1 MDTFLLR
8 LPKRPN
14 PAQAAS
20 VGEPVP
26 DTEGLQA
33 ALERVLAAL
42 PKLGM
47 GFLVHLGQWA
57 HGDVRAS
64 WALSQPA
71 TGSCLISLYDDEDCA
86 AIAYGEVFGARSCA
100 AAVANTYHAS
110 GAEGVQQLD
119 GCFGAVI
126 WDKRRER
133 VVVGAD
139 LIGQRALRFSDSG
152 DALWVSPHE
161 TCLVAAGAASVSFDP
176 VSALSCVV
184 HENSLLSKSL
194 LRDVTGLAGHDVLTW
209 HPRDGL
215 RRSQLPRID
224 LGARIDARDQRA
236 RAACRTAVVDRVV
249 MASEAW
255 ARSASVI
262 KCELTAGID
271 SRASLAC
278 LLAANVGDR
287 VTAITRGGPD
297 NLDMKTARE
306 LARLAGVRHETLPP
320 ENDDPADFLAHLRL
334 RAFTM
339 NGETDAKRA
348 TRPLPSWRPDDFSR
362 VEGTG
367 GEVYRGF
374 YYPYFGPTGT
384 APDSVSK
391 VVSTLLTR
399 RSRRFATTPVAAP
412 EYRDQ
417 LRARLRQCFDEY
429 AALSPN
435 GNDMLDLYYLFERIA
450 RWSAHVRRS
459 TWSSTRNVFLVP
471 SAIREAYRMPSPW
484 GTTVNLH
491 SELIRRHFPKSRWVL
506 INGAKPI
513 DLEGPGRLRMAT
525 RLGLTVGQTLFEKAS
540 RRLTGKTAPNT
551 TALLFAGPLHE
562 ALQGLLSPP
571 SSVATLTFGQA
582 GTQRILDEHRTAHK
596 HTALLGYAATLDA
609 YRELLLAVQPSRQ
622 G

>member
-8 LPKRPN
+8 LPKRPST
-14 PAQAAS
+14 PQPS
-20 VGEPVP
+20 VSPPSP
-26 DTEGLQA
+26 DGHGLEA
-33 ALERVLAAL
+33 GLERVLAAL

-47 GFLVHLGQWA
+47 AFRVHLGQWA
-57 HGDVRAS
+57 HGDVRAT
-64 WALSQPA
+64 WALSQPES
-71 TGSCLISLYDDEDCA
+71 GSCLVSLYDDEDCA
-86 AIAYGEVFGARSCA
+86 AIAFGEVFGAVNCA
-100 AAVANTYHAS
+100 AVVANTYHAG
-110 GAEGVQQLD
+110 GANGVRDLD
-119 GCFGAVI
+119 GCFGAAI

-133 VVVGAD
+133 VVLASD
-139 LIGQRALRFSDSG
+139 LVGQRALRFSDSG
-152 DALWVSPHE
+152 EAFWISPHE
-161 TCLVAAGAASVSFDP
+161 TCLVAAGAASVTFDP

-184 HENSLLSKSL
+184 NENSLLSKSL

-209 HPRDGL
+209 HPRDGI

-224 LGARIDARDQRA
+224 LTARIDARDHKAQ
-236 RAACRTAVVDRVV
+236 AACRAAVVDRVV
-249 MASEAW
+249 AASEAW
-255 ARSASVI
+255 ARTTQTI
-262 KCELTAGID
+262 RCELTAGID

-287 VTAITRGGPD
+287 VTAITRGSPD
-297 NLDMKTARE
+297 NLDMQTAQK
-306 LARLAGVRHETLPP
+306 LAKLAGIRHETLPP
-320 ENDDPADFLAHLRL
+320 ESDDPTDFLQHLRL

-348 TRPLPSWRPDDFSR
+348 TRPLPTWRPDDFSR

-384 APDSVSK
+384 APNSATK

-399 RSRRFATTPVAAP
+399 RSRRFASTPVAAP

-429 AALSPN
+429 SALSPN

-459 TWSSTRNVFLVP
+459 TWSHTRNVFLVP

-491 SELIRRHFPKSRWVL
+491 AELIRRHFPKSRWVL
-506 INGAKPI
+506 INGAKPV

-540 RRLTGKTAPNT
+540 KRLTGKTT
-551 TALLFAGPLHE
+551 TSGAALLFAGPLHD
-562 ALQGLLSPP
+562 ALSGLLAP
-571 SSVATLTFGQA
+571 SDSVASLTFGES
-582 GTQRILDEHRTAHK
+582 GIRHILDEHRTAHK
-596 HTALLGYAATLDA
+596 HAALLGYAATLDA
-609 YRELLLAVQPSRQ
+609 YRQLLLDVRPRRV